1 MNTHDQCNQKVIL
14 EREPVESLNPTQRR
28 IHQAAFRLF
37 AERGTSQVNILDLA
51 QEAGV
56 ARGTIYSNIDSMESL
71 FEAVASHLAREMYE
85 RINKSFDSLTDPAQR
100 LANGIRLF
108 IRRAHEDSQWGAF
121 IHKFAMS
128 NSALR
133 EMFSSQA
140 STDLRSGLSAGRYR
154 FQQEQL
160 LSILTL
166 ISSCVLGA
174 IFLVLEGH
182 KTWRDSGSDTAELL
196 LRALGVPPEEARA
209 LATIEL
215 PTLPPLD

>member
-1 MNTHDQCNQKVIL
+1 MQ
-14 EREPVESLNPTQRR
+14 SLNPTQRR

-37 AERGTSQVNILDLA
+37 AERGTAQVNILDLA

-56 ARGTIYSNIDSMESL
+56 ARGTVYSNIESMEGL
-71 FEAVASHLAREMYE
+71 FEAVASHLAGEMHE
-85 RINKSFDSLTDPAQR
+85 RVKKSFDSLDDPAQR

-128 NSALR
+128 NSSLR
-133 EMFSSQA
+133 EMFTSQA
-140 STDLRSGLSAGRYR
+140 TTDLLNGLASGRYR
-154 FQQEQL
+154 FQQEQM

-166 ISSCVLGA
+166 ISSSVLGS

-182 KTWRDSGSDTAELL
+182 RTWRESGSDTAELV

-209 LATIEL
+209 LATNELPAL
-215 PTLPPLD
+215 PTLD

>member
-1 MNTHDQCNQKVIL
+1 M
-14 EREPVESLNPTQRR
+14 ESLNPTQRR

-37 AERGTSQVNILDLA
+37 AEKGTSQVNILDLA

-56 ARGTIYSNIDSMESL
+56 ARGTIYSNIESMESL
-71 FEAVASHLAREMYE
+71 FEAVAGQLAREMHE
-85 RINKSFDSLTDPAQR
+85 RIKKSFDALEDPAQR

-128 NSALR
+128 NSSLR
-133 EMFSSQA
+133 EMFISQA
-140 STDLRSGLSAGRYR
+140 TTDLMNGLSSGRYK

-160 LSILTL
+160 LCVITL
-166 ISSCVLGA
+166 ISSSVLGS
-174 IFLVLEGH
+174 IFLVQEGH
-182 KTWRDSGSDTAELL
+182 RTWRESGSDTAELV

-209 LATIEL
+209 LATTEL
-215 PTLPPLD
+215 PALPPLD

>member
-1 MNTHDQCNQKVIL
+1 MQ
-14 EREPVESLNPTQRR
+14 SLNPTQRR

-37 AERGTSQVNILDLA
+37 AEKGTLQVNILDLA

-56 ARGTIYSNIDSMESL
+56 ARGTVYSNIESMETL
-71 FEAVASHLAREMYE
+71 FEAVASQLAKEMHE
-85 RINKSFDSLTDPAQR
+85 RVSKSFNSLSDPAQR
-100 LANGIRLF
+100 LANGIRFF

-128 NSALR
+128 NASLR

-140 STDLRSGLSAGRYR
+140 TTDLLSGLSSGRYR

-160 LSILTL
+160 LSILTM
-166 ISSCVLGA
+166 ISSSVLGS

-182 KTWRDSGSDTAELL
+182 KTWRESGSDTAELV
-196 LRALGVPPEEARA
+196 LRALGVPLEEAKA
-209 LATIEL
+209 LATVEL
-215 PTLPPLD
+215 PALPLID

>member
-1 MNTHDQCNQKVIL
+1 M
-14 EREPVESLNPTQRR
+14 ESLNPTQRR

-37 AERGTSQVNILDLA
+37 AERGTSHVNILDLA
-51 QEAGV
+51 QAAGV
-56 ARGTIYSNIDSMESL
+56 ARGTVYSNIESMENL
-71 FEAVASHLAREMYE
+71 FEAVASNLAKEMHD
-85 RINKSFDSLTDPAQR
+85 RVNKSFDSVSDPAQR

-108 IRRAHEDSQWGAF
+108 IRRAHDDSQWGAF

-140 STDLRSGLSAGRYR
+140 TTDLLQGLSSGRYS
-154 FQQEQL
+154 FQQAQL
-160 LSILTL
+160 LSVLTM
-166 ISSCVLGA
+166 ISSSVLGS

-182 KTWRDSGSDTAELL
+182 RTWRDSGSDTAELV
-196 LRALGVPPEEARA
+196 LRALGVPPDEARA
-209 LATIEL
+209 LATFEL

>member
-1 MNTHDQCNQKVIL
+1 M
-14 EREPVESLNPTQRR
+14 ESLNPTQRR

-56 ARGTIYSNIDSMESL
+56 ARGTVYSNIDSMESL
-71 FEAVASHLAREMYE
+71 FEAVASHLAKEMHE
-85 RINKSFDSLTDPAQR
+85 RVNKSFNSLSDPAQR
-100 LANGIRLF
+100 LANGIRFF

-128 NSALR
+128 NSSLR

-140 STDLRSGLSAGRYR
+140 TTDLLSGLSNGRYQ
-154 FQQEQL
+154 FAQEQL
-160 LSILTL
+160 LSVLTL
-166 ISSCVLGA
+166 ISSSVLGS

-182 KTWRDSGSDTAELL
+182 RTWRESGSDTAELV
-196 LRALGVPPEEARA
+196 LRALGVPLEEARA
-209 LATIEL
+209 LATKEL
-215 PTLPPLD
+215 PVLPPLD

>member
-1 MNTHDQCNQKVIL
+1 M
-14 EREPVESLNPTQRR
+14 ESLNPTQRR

-140 STDLRSGLSAGRYR
+140 STDLRSGLSGGRYT

-160 LSILTL
+160 LSVLTL
-166 ISSCVLGA
+166 ISSSVLGS
-174 IFLVLEGH
+174 IFLVIEGH
-182 KTWRDSGSDTAELL
+182 RTWRDSGSDTAELL